1 MGPSE
6 LSGGS
11 GYRTTTVAGAADGR
25 KKSEH

>member
-11 GYRTTTVAGAADGR
+11 GYRTTVGGGGGWTQ
-25 KKSEH
+25 KE

>member
-1 MGPSE
+1 MGPRE

-11 GYRTTTVAGAADGR
+11 GYRTTVAGAVDGR